1 MNLTPRQLDVVVA
14 IRNYRHLNGYAPT
27 MQELADQLGT
37 SKVTIFEHVGAL
49 ERKRVIRRD
58 KHKARSLEIIS
69 EERLPDENRS
79 TKLPMLG
86 NIAAGSPIEAIE
98 NREEIDLEQMF
109 HSRSGVYVLR
119 VRGESMIDDHLC
131 DGDYVVIERRENARN
146 GEQVVALLD
155 SGEATLKRFYREGAV
170 RSACNRPTGPWSR
183 GSSMPTSAGS
193 RGWSSAYCGAIIRDS
208 VGSRPAGDLVGR
220 STGELAGANALI
232 ALVLV
237 QLSGRE
243 SVIEVKETAWLH
255 LHAAPVLCAISTR
268 HVRRRFRPMASGNG
282 AKPSGRACAA
292 AVGNSRPA
300 AKVEAKPEAKILF
313 QKFFH
318 SVGPR
323 TYAAQVKEL
332 GTAITCWC

>member
-98 NREEIDLEQMF
+98 NREEIDLERMF
-109 HSRSGVYVLR
+109 QSRSGVYVLR
-119 VRGESMIDDHLC
+119 VRGESMIEDHLC

-155 SGEATLKRFYREGAV
+155 TGEATLKRFYREGGGKV
-170 RSACNRPTGPWSR
+170 RLQ
-183 GSSMPTSAGS
+183 
-193 RGWSSAYCGAIIRDS
+193 
-208 VGSRPAGDLVGR
+208 PANSGMQPRVVDADRCRIQGVVIGVLR
-220 STGELAGANALI
+220 SYN
-232 ALVLV
+232 
-237 QLSGRE
+237 
-243 SVIEVKETAWLH
+243 
-255 LHAAPVLCAISTR
+255 
-268 HVRRRFRPMASGNG
+268 
-282 AKPSGRACAA
+282 
-292 AVGNSRPA
+292 
-300 AKVEAKPEAKILF
+300 
-313 QKFFH
+313 
-318 SVGPR
+318 
-323 TYAAQVKEL
+323 
-332 GTAITCWC
+332 